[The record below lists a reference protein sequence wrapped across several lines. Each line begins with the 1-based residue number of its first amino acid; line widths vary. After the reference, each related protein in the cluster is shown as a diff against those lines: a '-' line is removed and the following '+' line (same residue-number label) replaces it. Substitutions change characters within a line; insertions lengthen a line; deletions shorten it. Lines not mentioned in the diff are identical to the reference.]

1 MVNNP
6 VLFAAIMTL
15 WHIALTHFLNIA
27 SVIGIVNV
35 MSLVYLFWV
44 SVEAIIIGQWAQ

>member
-6 VLFAAIMTL
+6 VLFAAVMTL

-27 SVIGIVNV
+27 IVIGIVNV

-44 SVEAIIIGQWAQ
+44 LWRPLLKDQWAQ

>member
-35 MSLVYLFWV
+35 MSLVLFILGP
-44 SVEAIIIGQWAQ
+44 VEAIIIGQWAQ

>member
-15 WHIALTHFLNIA
+15 WHIVLTGFLNIA
-27 SVIGIVNV
+27 SVSGIVKV
-35 MSLVYLFWV
+35 MSHVYLFWV
-44 SVEAIIIGQWAQ
+44 LWKPL